1 MSYRQNERM
10 ITATKYNT
18 PDLYLRIWLMASTW
32 GSFIINT
39 IIMIFFTKGDILFGK
54 ERFDNVLMFVL
65 MIFFGLLFFCFSFYQ
80 SKYSVRW
87 DRAIID
93 VIFGFFCHG
102 IIVSKIPQ
110 VLLFI
115 TIELLVIIII
125 SIQIKKDDTW
135 VDGLYIV
142 EQYRKWKR
150 EREKRYIERQMAKWT
165 SKKEHEK
172 KQVENKSPNL
182 NKMSRKKRKEYLL
195 KLERQKSEKTRK

>member
-1 MSYRQNERM
+1 
-10 ITATKYNT
+10 
-18 PDLYLRIWLMASTW
+18 
-32 GSFIINT
+32 
-39 IIMIFFTKGDILFGK
+39 
-54 ERFDNVLMFVL
+54 MFVL

-80 SKYSVRW
+80 SKYSARW
-87 DRAIID
+87 DRVIMD

-115 TIELLVIIII
+115 TIELLIIVII

-150 EREKRYIERQMAKWT
+150 EREKRYIT
-165 SKKEHEK
+165 IV
-172 KQVENKSPNL
+172 VEGIVTKNSDDNSFSFFFL
-182 NKMSRKKRKEYLL
+182 SGILL
-195 KLERQKSEKTRK
+195 QTM